1 MRDGVGI
8 TEEGVIRQRRKIKG
22 GCLQQQPRAAVIP
35 CWKKK
40 KSQIHRCPV
49 PFSIHE
55 VVEQAKLISI
65 RKKKSKQCFLKGLGE
80 QGQQG

>member
-1 MRDGVGI
+1 M
-8 TEEGVIRQRRKIKG
+8 
-22 GCLQQQPRAAVIP
+22 
-35 CWKKK
+35 
-40 KSQIHRCPV
+40 

-80 QGQQG
+80 QGQQGREGARGVLRVGVESRCHGRDVSYVAVHIRGNSLSVALEKSMHFSV